1 MKKMMMTAMLLMLS
15 ITAFAKDIHKLVVS
29 SERMHC
35 AKCAERVTTGLEK
48 VDGVKSIFTDL
59 STHQITVYYDEGK
72 VDDSKLLATLIEI
85 GYASKTVSNEKVKKA
100 PKMKKAKGPA
110 AECSMGKCEDEK
122 KEGEKDKKADG
133 VTGATR
139 K

>member
-15 ITAFAKDIHKLVVS
+15 LTAFAKDIHKLVVS

-72 VDDSKLLATLIEI
+72 VDDC
-85 GYASKTVSNEKVKKA
+85 KTESNEKVKKA

>member
-15 ITAFAKDIHKLVVS
+15 LTAFAKDIHKLVVS

-72 VDDSKLLATLIEI
+72 VD
-85 GYASKTVSNEKVKKA
+85 NEKVKKA

>member
-1 MKKMMMTAMLLMLS
+1 MTIQLTM
-15 ITAFAKDIHKLVVS
+15 D
-29 SERMHC
+29 
-35 AKCAERVTTGLEK
+35 TGEWYRYT
-48 VDGVKSIFTDL
+48 I
-59 STHQITVYYDEGK
+59 
-72 VDDSKLLATLIEI
+72 
-85 GYASKTVSNEKVKKA
+85 EKVKKA

>member
-15 ITAFAKDIHKLVVS
+15 LTAFAKDIHKLVVS

-35 AKCAERVTTGLEK
+35 AKCA
-48 VDGVKSIFTDL
+48 DGVKSIFTDL

-72 VDDSKLLATLIEI
+72 VDDSKLLATLTEI

>member
-15 ITAFAKDIHKLVVS
+15 LTAFAKDIHKLVVS

-100 PKMKKAKGPA
+100 PKMKKAKVLQQNA
-110 AECSMGKCEDEK
+110 AWANVKMRK
-122 KEGEKDKKADG
+122 KRVKRIKKPT
-133 VTGATR
+133 V
-139 K
+139 

>member
-15 ITAFAKDIHKLVVS
+15 LTAFAKDIHKLVVS

-48 VDGVKSIFTDL
+48 VDGVKSSFTDL

-85 GYASKTVSNEKVKKA
+85 QNAAWANVKMRKKRVKRIKKPTV
-100 PKMKKAKGPA
+100 
-110 AECSMGKCEDEK
+110 
-122 KEGEKDKKADG
+122 
-133 VTGATR
+133 
-139 K
+139 